1 MRQEH
6 HYWFW
11 GMVWECFQGWAELWA
26 IPTSQFLAAWINPLK
41 LSILIINF
49 NDQHCWFATA
59 LLAKG
64 GASKATFLEW
74 IKKSMCC
81 FK

>member
-49 NDQHCWFATA
+49 NDQHRWFVTA

-64 GASKATFLEW
+64 GHQKQHFWSG
-74 IKKSMCC
+74 
-81 FK
+81 